1 MRVIGHLLLFLV
13 RAHRCGSLFELLAH
27 LTLSTQWL
35 TQEAAQED
43 HDCLQGSWRPITRLS
58 VPTFCP
64 KVAACGTALRR
75 HRSTDTFRLSPARPH
90 SRHLSCHD
98 LSLSVGCHW
107 NTRCLLGHF
116 SDILL
121 VLRSQLAV
129 RILCHR
135 EHCGSIAPSSQD
147 SIGHDHAER
156 VQRH

>member
-1 MRVIGHLLLFLV
+1 MKHIVESILSGHLLLFLV

-75 HRSTDTFRLSPARPH
+75 HRSTDTLRLSPARPH

-116 SDILL
+116 SDMLFGASL
-121 VLRSQLAV
+121 AARSSNPLSSRALRINCTFV
-129 RILCHR
+129 TGFCRT
-135 EHCGSIAPSSQD
+135 
-147 SIGHDHAER
+147 
-156 VQRH
+156 